1 MSTNAA
7 PAEQQVP
14 EGFDVCAMGGGFNAA
29 FGPIYRHRSEPRLG
43 FRVGPQHLNPVGT
56 VHGGAMATFADMMV
70 VAVHDGAGTSER
82 HAPTINLT
90 VDYLGPA
97 RLGQWVEM
105 PVALARA
112 TKTMYFTQSIITADG
127 EPAARVHG
135 IYRRYG

>member
-1 MSTNAA
+1 MSTMSAA
-7 PAEQQVP
+7 P
-14 EGFDVCAMGGGFNAA
+14 EGFVETPMNGGFNAS

-43 FRVGPQHLNPVGT
+43 FRVGPQHLNPVET

-70 VAVHDGAGTSER
+70 VAVHEGAGTSER

-90 VDYLGPA
+90 VDYLGPS

-105 PVALARA
+105 TVALAKA
-112 TKTMYFTQSIITADG
+112 TKTMYFTQAMITADG
-127 EPAARVHG
+127 EPVARVHG